1 MSDPLSCFR
10 RTRRCKNPEHMTTL
24 DPQLTTLFVVTTG
37 IGYLMIQSGLQKSM
51 LEWRR
56 RKRHCPSCGRQ
67 TEICGCRS

>member
-1 MSDPLSCFR
+1 
-10 RTRRCKNPEHMTTL
+10 MTTL
-24 DPQLTTLFVVTTG
+24 DPQLTTLFIVTTG

-67 TEICGCRS
+67 TEICACRS